1 MPHFKRLTQQLR
13 VQPVRGSVQIYFLVS
28 FILFIALLVE
38 FATLTSYS
46 LYSIAFLCVF
56 LHFRFRRMKHP
67 VYWCGMN
74 AGITVAC
81 VWFLAWRYTRFL
93 CERRTE
99 FINAGRIFGAEL
111 HGRGWDPPP
120 EINHLVSVR
129 KSANGRKFTFL
140 SAHGNYDFMVKSNYH
155 VCASAMPQLR
165 CECEEES
172 GSGCAI
178 NPKFGTYSNMFV
190 PYLRCSFSKFQWD
203 LIFSTE

>member
-1 MPHFKRLTQQLR
+1 
-13 VQPVRGSVQIYFLVS
+13 
-28 FILFIALLVE
+28 
-38 FATLTSYS
+38 
-46 LYSIAFLCVF
+46 
-56 LHFRFRRMKHP
+56 MKHP

-120 EINHLVSVR
+120 EIDHMVSVR

-140 SAHGNYDFMVKSNYH
+140 SAHGNYDFMVKSNYR

-172 GSGCAI
+172 GTGCEI
-178 NPKFGTYSNMFV
+178 NPKFGAIADVYISIIFGTLSLSRFRWHYITANII
-190 PYLRCSFSKFQWD
+190 LRDAFGVLCDHPVQAKVAF
-203 LIFSTE
+203 